1 MKLNNKDLEEIL
13 TIAEQ
18 CKVLIPKLSYNEELT
33 EKIYYCMK
41 DKKQLERDD
50 IQRSHNNYLALCL
63 IGLNQCDTDT
73 YKKLN
78 DYMENEY

>member
-1 MKLNNKDLEEIL
+1 MKLNNKELEEIL

-33 EKIYYCMK
+33 KKIFYCMK
-41 DKKQLERDD
+41 DKKPLEKDD

-63 IGLNQCDTDT
+63 IGLNQCDSDAF
-73 YKKLN
+73 KKLDN
-78 DYMENEY
+78 YMDNEY